1 MSEGT
6 IPVKK
11 HTRVTKIATSLWT
24 ILAGMAAKNDI
35 KLAKVKG
42 DREAEQYCFGYDA
55 AIIDM
60 KEILNDLIPFDN

>member
-1 MSEGT
+1 
-6 IPVKK
+6 
-11 HTRVTKIATSLWT
+11 
-24 ILAGMAAKNDI
+24 MAAKNDI